1 MFVNSTPLGNIV
13 SKQIVNPTGKYWDEC
28 CVRRRLMS
36 DSTSVAE
43 ESAKPV
49 TQIENKAA
57 RIRSSIVRLTSN
69 SIDGLESLTSELQE
83 LQQFLKSETER
94 VQNEIES
101 VLAGI
106 SIIVESIAPWKRLST
121 SGGPPKNGGAIRTT
135 PQARQP

>member
-1 MFVNSTPLGNIV
+1 
-13 SKQIVNPTGKYWDEC
+13 
-28 CVRRRLMS
+28 MS
-36 DSTSVAE
+36 DSASAAE
-43 ESAKPV
+43 ESAKPL
-49 TQIENKAA
+49 TQIEDRAA

-69 SIDGLESLTSELQE
+69 SIDGLEGLTSELQE

-121 SGGPPKNGGAIRTT
+121 IGGLQKNGSTIIRKAAS
-135 PQARQP
+135 PQNRDANVIRSGP

>member
-1 MFVNSTPLGNIV
+1 
-13 SKQIVNPTGKYWDEC
+13 
-28 CVRRRLMS
+28 MS
-36 DSTSVAE
+36 DSAPSTE
-43 ESAKPV
+43 ENAKPAT
-49 TQIENKAA
+49 TQIENKAV

-69 SIDGLESLTSELQE
+69 SIEGLESLASELQE

-121 SGGPPKNGGAIRTT
+121 SSGLPKNGGAIIRKAAS
-135 PQARQP
+135 PQNRDSGNVIRSEP

>member
-1 MFVNSTPLGNIV
+1 
-13 SKQIVNPTGKYWDEC
+13 
-28 CVRRRLMS
+28 MS
-36 DSTSVAE
+36 DSAPAAE
-43 ESAKPV
+43 ESTKPL
-49 TQIENKAA
+49 TQIEGKAA

-69 SIDGLESLTSELQE
+69 SIDGLEGLTSELQE

-121 SGGPPKNGGAIRTT
+121 SSGLPKNGSAINRKAAS
-135 PQARQP
+135 PQNRDIASVMRSGP

>member
-1 MFVNSTPLGNIV
+1 VFP
-13 SKQIVNPTGKYWDEC
+13 KQIVNPAGKYWAEV

-36 DSTSVAE
+36 DTASPAE
-43 ESAKPV
+43 ESAKPPL
-49 TQIENKAA
+49 TQIEDKAA

-69 SIDGLESLTSELQE
+69 SIDGLEGLTSELQE

-121 SGGPPKNGGAIRTT
+121 SGGLPKNGGATRTT
-135 PQARQP
+135 PQSRRP